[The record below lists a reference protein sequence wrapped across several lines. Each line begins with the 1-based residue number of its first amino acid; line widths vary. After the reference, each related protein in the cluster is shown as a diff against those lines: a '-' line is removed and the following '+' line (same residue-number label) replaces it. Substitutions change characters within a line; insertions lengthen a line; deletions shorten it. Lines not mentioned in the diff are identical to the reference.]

1 MDIVDLV
8 LLIRS
13 FWTPLLPNFDS
24 RMGLIRYKLSLKKTR
39 LPVVSFGRCRGVDTK
54 LILFCTMRAGL
65 NG

>member
-1 MDIVDLV
+1 MGTTDLV

-24 RMGLIRYKLSLKKTR
+24 RMGLIRYTLSLKKTR
-39 LPVVSFGRCRGVDTK
+39 LPVASFGRCGGADTK